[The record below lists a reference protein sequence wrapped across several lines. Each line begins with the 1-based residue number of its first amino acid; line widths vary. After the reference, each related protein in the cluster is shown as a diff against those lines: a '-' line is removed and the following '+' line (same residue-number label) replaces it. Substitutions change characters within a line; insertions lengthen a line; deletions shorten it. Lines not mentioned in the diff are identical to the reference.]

1 MVISM
6 DLKSLSNEISKIV
19 EQVKPSVV
27 TVSTLVEH
35 PLTIFGY
42 EPVKG
47 FGSGFVVS
55 KGYIVTNAH
64 VIRDAAKVTVSYVDG
79 YASRAV
85 VVAEDPTR
93 DLALLETEDYGSPIK
108 LGDSSKLKVGEIV
121 LAVGSPLG
129 LFQHTV
135 TLGVVSA
142 TGRTIV
148 GENIVLEDLI
158 QTDAAINP
166 GNSGG
171 PLINL
176 DGEAVGVTTA
186 IIPFAQGIGFAIPIN
201 TVKRFIGM
209 IEKYGR
215 PLRAWIGVY
224 VAPLNP
230 TIASVYNIPVKEGLL
245 VVKSIPGTPAYRR
258 GIREGDVIIQA
269 NNVPVTRSSDLKE
282 IIEDSI
288 DKGFVNLLIQRGSN
302 TYSLDVEIIVQPL

>member
-1 MVISM
+1 M
-6 DLKSLSNEISKIV
+6 DLKSLSTEISKIV
-19 EQVKPSVV
+19 EQVKSSVV

-55 KGYIVTNAH
+55 EGYIVTNAH
-64 VIRDAAKVTVSYVDG
+64 VIKGATKVTVSFVDG
-79 YASRAV
+79 YASRAE

-93 DLALLETEDYGSPIK
+93 DLALLETENYGSPIK

-135 TLGVVSA
+135 TMGVVSA

-176 DGEAVGVTTA
+176 EGEAVGVTTA

-201 TVKRFIGM
+201 TVKRFIWM

-230 TIASVYNIPVKEGLL
+230 TIAAVYNIPVKEGLL
-245 VVKSIPGTPAYRR
+245 VVKSIPGTPAHRR

-269 NNVPVTRSSDLKE
+269 NDIPVTKTSDLKE

-288 DKGFVNLLIQRGSN
+288 DKGFVNLLIQRGFN
-302 TYSLDVEIIVQPL
+302 KLSLDVEIIVQPLD

>member
-215 PLRAWIGVY
+215 PLKAWIGVY

>member
-1 MVISM
+1 M
-6 DLKSLSNEISKIV
+6 DLKFLSAEISKTV
-19 EQVKPSVV
+19 EQVKSSVV

-55 KGYIVTNAH
+55 EGYIVTNAH
-64 VIRDAAKVTVSYVDG
+64 VIKGATKVTVSFVDG
-79 YASRAV
+79 YASRAE

-93 DLALLETEDYGSPIK
+93 DLALLETENYGSPIK

-135 TLGVVSA
+135 TMGVVSA

-176 DGEAVGVTTA
+176 EGEAVGVTTA

-201 TVKRFIGM
+201 TVKRFIWM

-230 TIASVYNIPVKEGLL
+230 TIAAVYNIPVKEGLL
-245 VVKSIPGTPAYRR
+245 VVKSIPGTPAHRR

-269 NNVPVTRSSDLKE
+269 NDIPVTKTSDLKE

-288 DKGFVNLLIQRGSN
+288 DKGFVNLLIQRGFN
-302 TYSLDVEIIVQPL
+302 KLSLNVEIIVQPLD

>member
-1 MVISM
+1 MN
-6 DLKSLSNEISKIV
+6 LKALSSEISRIV
-19 EQVKPSVV
+19 EQVKSSVV

-35 PLTIFGY
+35 PLSIFGY

-47 FGSGFVVS
+47 FGSGFVAL
-55 KGYIVTNAH
+55 KGYVVTNAH
-64 VIRDAAKVTVSYVDG
+64 VIKGATRVTVSFVDG
-79 YASRAV
+79 YASRAGI
-85 VVAEDPTR
+85 VATDPTR
-93 DLALLETEDYGSPIK
+93 DLALLETEEYGSPMK

-135 TLGVVSA
+135 TMGVVSA

-176 DGEAVGVTTA
+176 EGEAVGVTTA

-201 TVKRFIGM
+201 TVKRFLGM
-209 IEKYGR
+209 IEKYGK

-230 TIASVYNIPVKEGLL
+230 TIASVYNIPVKQGLL

-258 GIREGDVIIQA
+258 GIREGDVILQA
-269 NNVPVTRSSDLKE
+269 NHIPVTKPSDLKE
-282 IIEDSI
+282 IIEDSVE
-288 DKGFVNLLIQRGSN
+288 KGFVNLLIQRGFN
-302 TYSLDVEIIVQPL
+302 TYSLDVEIIVQPLD

>member
-1 MVISM
+1 
-6 DLKSLSNEISKIV
+6 LSSEISKIV
-19 EQVKPSVV
+19 EQVESSVV

-35 PLTIFGY
+35 PLSIFGY

-55 KGYIVTNAH
+55 KGYVVTNAH
-64 VIRDAAKVTVSYVDG
+64 VIKGATRVTVSFVDG
-79 YASRAV
+79 YASRAGI
-85 VVAEDPTR
+85 VAIDPTR
-93 DLALLETEDYGSPIK
+93 DLALLETEEYGSPMK

-135 TLGVVSA
+135 TMGVVSA

-148 GENIVLEDLI
+148 GENMVLEDLI

-176 DGEAVGVTTA
+176 EGEAVGVTTA

-201 TVKRFIGM
+201 TVKRFLGM
-209 IEKYGR
+209 IEKYGK

-230 TIASVYNIPVKEGLL
+230 TIASVYNIPVKQGLL

-258 GIREGDVIIQA
+258 GIREGDVILQA
-269 NNVPVTRSSDLKE
+269 NHIPVTKTSDLKE
-282 IIEDSI
+282 MIEDSVEN
-288 DKGFVNLLIQRGSN
+288 GFVSLLIQRGFN
-302 TYSLDVEIIVQPL
+302 TYSLDVEIIVQPLD